1 MYYRLSRALKERF
14 IKELRNFWSYHPQY
28 ASLVDSIQGR
38 YAYTDRPQMGIIVKS
53 GGGSKE
59 RLSADNYMGI
69 DYSYLYQGKVGDHPG
84 LSVEWVVENPIAIQN
99 NGGVFPSPPGV
110 YILEVVSNNEFEMAS
125 LLDVR
130 KEIPVP
136 LGGLRYQLVKVPLNG
151 SLRIMEEP
159 SGFPLAQGTDYT
171 LSGSVVTLER
181 SLPPNFWI
189 TADYRY
195 VGNPGS
201 LHPYAID
208 RANYE
213 AIPGAVIA
221 FGTRAKIGDKVAVI
235 VQPLRHPANLVFG
248 GHVNAS
254 ITIDIF
260 ARDVH
265 AQEEILD
272 RSFVFLEGILRSRLG
287 TEGLDIED
295 VSLGADGED
304 VYDDN
309 SSTYYYIADIGVSLR
324 TEWRLHVPLRVT
336 VRDLFTASSE
346 ELARL
351 ASQEGEDGVD
361 ESPGISSDL
370 PLGIRRVRD
379 PFFVG
384 RNRTF
389 EMIR

>member
-1 MYYRLSRALKERF
+1 MYYRLSRALTERF
-14 IKELRNFWSYHPQY
+14 IQELRTFWSYHPQY
-28 ASLVDSIQGR
+28 EKLVDSIQGR
-38 YAYTDRPQMGIIVKS
+38 YAYTERPQMGIIVKS

-84 LSVEWVVENPIAIQN
+84 LSVEWVVENPVAIQN

-110 YILEVVSNNEFEMAS
+110 YILEVVSTSEFELAS

-136 LGGLRYQLVKVPLNG
+136 LGAQSFQLVHTPLNG
-151 SLRIMEEP
+151 SLRVMEEP

-171 LSGSVVTLER
+171 ISGTTLTLIR
-181 SLPPNFWI
+181 PLPPNFWV
-189 TADYRY
+189 TVDYRY

-201 LHPYAID
+201 FHRYAID

-221 FGTRAKIGDKVAVI
+221 FGTRAKVGDKVAII
-235 VQPLRHPANLVFG
+235 VQPLRHPANLVYG

-254 ITIDIF
+254 ITLDIF

-265 AQEEILD
+265 AQQEILD
-272 RSFVFLEGILRSRLG
+272 RTFVFLEGILRSRLG
-287 TEGLDIED
+287 TEGLDIDD

-309 SSTYYYIADIGVSLR
+309 ADTYYYISDIGVSLR
-324 TEWRLHVPLRVT
+324 TEWRIHVPLRVT
-336 VRDLFTASSE
+336 VRDVFSASSE

-351 ASQEGEDGVD
+351 ASQEGEDGVG
-361 ESPGISSDL
+361 ETPGIASL
-370 PLGIRRVRD
+370 PLGIKRVRD

-384 RNRTF
+384 RTHTF